1 MISLRVGK
9 PEFVRL
15 HSLVRVLQRERPAL
29 WMMKVLKLKC

>member
-9 PEFVRL
+9 TEIVRL
-15 HSLVRVLQRERPAL
+15 HSLVRVLQRERAAL